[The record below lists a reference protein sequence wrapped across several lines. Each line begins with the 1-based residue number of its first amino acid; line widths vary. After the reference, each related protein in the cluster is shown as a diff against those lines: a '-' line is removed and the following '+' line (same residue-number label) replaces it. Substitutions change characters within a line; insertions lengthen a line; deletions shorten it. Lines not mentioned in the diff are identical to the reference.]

1 MKNLNMAKRESSTS
15 SDRLATKLGF
25 VAVVGC
31 LVAIA
36 IYVCMIDSVAFAN
49 PNSRPSNIADNEA
62 SAVGSVRTLNTAAV
76 TYFYTYPS
84 LGYPASIAALG
95 PAANGGKSSSAAAD
109 FIEPVLAS
117 GTKDGYKFI
126 YTPSTTAP
134 PIKAYTIVAVPISTS
149 TGKRKFFT
157 DESGLIRETTDGST
171 PTVASPPLR

>member
-1 MKNLNMAKRESSTS
+1 MKQLNMAKPESSATS
-15 SDRLATKLGF
+15 DKLATKLGV
-25 VAVVGC
+25 VAVVGS

-36 IYVCMIDSVAFAN
+36 IILFMIDSAAFAN
-49 PNSRPSNIADNEA
+49 PNSRPSNIADNGA

-76 TYFYTYPS
+76 TYFYTYPT

-95 PAANGGKSSSAAAD
+95 PAANGGKPSSTAAD
-109 FIEPVLAS
+109 FIEPVLAR

-126 YTPSTTAP
+126 YTPNTTTS
-134 PIKAYTIVAVPISTS
+134 PIKSYTIVAVPVSTS